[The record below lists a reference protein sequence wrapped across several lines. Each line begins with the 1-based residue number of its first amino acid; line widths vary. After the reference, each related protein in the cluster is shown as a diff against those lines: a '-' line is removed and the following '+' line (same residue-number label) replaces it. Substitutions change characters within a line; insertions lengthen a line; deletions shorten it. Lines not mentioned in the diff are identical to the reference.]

1 MGEFV
6 HELTGGLQ
14 EARDRLDQARA
25 DEDAYGVEVWQARLD
40 SLERLAVQHG
50 VPLPDHT

>member
-14 EARDRLDQARA
+14 EAHDNLAQARRDRDG
-25 DEDAYGVEVWQARLD
+25 YGIEVWQARLE
-40 SLERLAVQHG
+40 SLERLAEEHG
-50 VPLPDHT
+50 VSLPDHT